1 MTKLKNDLSRDIYD
15 KNNPT
20 PFLEKHHKSFVT
32 GYLINEEKSRKALV
46 ETDKK
51 ITLIGYAL
59 IFSILLNIYQA
70 HKPSREHLKASLSDN
85 RSDIVNVTSIPFT
98 INSVPIVLSWTTN
111 SVISALTIGFSTYNN
126 DIEKSKKI
134 FTPAGY
140 SGFMDAIDKNI
151 KDNILNNRMDL
162 TTIPTGPAIMSHM
175 YTAHEPY
182 WIIQIPVIMNY
193 SVGIASKDISY
204 NQILSLKVVPV
215 RAGLNDNGKAID
227 SITLT
232 TQ

>member
-1 MTKLKNDLSRDIYD
+1 MTKLKNELARDIYD

-51 ITLIGYAL
+51 ITYIGYAL
-59 IFSILLNIYQA
+59 LLSILLNIYQA
-70 HKPSREHLKASLSDN
+70 HKPPREHLRASFSDDK
-85 RSDIVNVTSIPFT
+85 SDIINVTTIPFT

-111 SVISALTIGFSTYNN
+111 SVISALTIGFSTYES
-126 DIEKSKKI
+126 DIARSKKI
-134 FTPAGY
+134 FTKAGY
-140 SGFMDAIDKNI
+140 SGFIDAINNNM

-175 YTAHEPY
+175 YTSHEPY

-204 NQILSLKVVPV
+204 HQILSMKVVPV
-215 RAGLNDNGKAID
+215 SAGLNDNGKAID

-232 TQ
+232 TP